1 MASKLDKV
9 FTTAHIADVLGVE
22 FVGSGSVEITG
33 VSSIEQAGQTHLSFI
48 TSSKFAGKVS
58 DSKAAAV
65 IVHEKLEKTDAVQLI
80 AGSDVGKAL
89 IAALN
94 LFAPQL
100 APAVKGVHPSAVTT
114 AVCTDLNTVFNY
126 NTSVMR
132 NEFRHRV
139 NGHIAKAC

>member
-114 AVCTDLNTVFNY
+114 AVCTDFNTIFNY
-126 NTSVMR
+126 NSSVVR
-132 NEFRHRV
+132 DKFRH
-139 NGHIAKAC
+139 